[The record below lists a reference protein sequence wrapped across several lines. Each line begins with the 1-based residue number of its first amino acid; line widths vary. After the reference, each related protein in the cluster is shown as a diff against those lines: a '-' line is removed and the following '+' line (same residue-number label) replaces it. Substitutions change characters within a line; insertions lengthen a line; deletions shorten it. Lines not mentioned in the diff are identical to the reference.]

1 MAEFLGITIISFLF
15 FFFAELAL
23 RFVGFVL
30 GFYATVREREA
41 KVFVLFGDIVG
52 VLDEP
57 GFHFLWPRFGWRALL
72 VNWLG
77 KSYVR
82 NLALD
87 QEYIRSIPVN
97 SEEGTPMGIG
107 VWYEMFITD
116 PVAHIFRNVDPRGS
130 LSAHVRN
137 ATIKRLSSLPM
148 DEMLT
153 NRHAMSRTV
162 RAEVSP
168 ESNEWGYKLGSVYIR
183 KVHFRDTSMI
193 HQIEEKVVNQ
203 LRQVTSAIKQDGVNQ
218 VNIIKN
224 KADREAAVEFAKAEM
239 IRPQIVG
246 SALHDIAKDGEVLEG
261 LFQILE
267 YQRIMENGESELVL
281 FPANSRGD
289 LMGQLLATE
298 QQQSEK
304 KPSAPVKSSQ
314 TKKAA

>member
-15 FFFAELAL
+15 FLFAELTL
-23 RFVGFVL
+23 RLVGFFL
-30 GFYATVREREA
+30 GFYATVKEREA

-57 GFHFLWPRFGWRALL
+57 GFHFLWSKFGWRALF

-82 NLALD
+82 DLALD

-116 PVAHIFRNVDPRGS
+116 SVAHIFRNVDPRGS

-224 KADREAAVEFAKAEM
+224 KADREAAIEFAKAEM
-239 IRPQIVG
+239 VRPQIVG
-246 SALHDIAKDGEVLEG
+246 NALHDIAKDGEVLEG

-267 YQRIMENGESELVL
+267 YQRVMENAESELVL
-281 FPANSRGD
+281 FPKNSRGD

-298 QQQSEK
+298 QQQGEK
-304 KPSAPVKSSQ
+304 KPAAAGKASQ
-314 TKKAA
+314 TKKTA

>member
-1 MAEFLGITIISFLF
+1 MSTALLLATILILF
-15 FFFAELAL
+15 FYFTEFIL
-23 RFVGFVL
+23 RFVGFLFGV
-30 GFYATVREREA
+30 YAIVKEKEA
-41 KVFVLFGDIVG
+41 KIYILFGDIVG
-52 VLDEP
+52 VLDTP
-57 GFHFLWPRFGWRALL
+57 GFHFLWGKFGWRAFL

-77 KSYVR
+77 RSYTR
-82 NLALD
+82 DLALD

-130 LSAHVRN
+130 LSAQVRN
-137 ATIKRLSSLPM
+137 AAIKRLSSLPM
-148 DEMLT
+148 NEMLI

-193 HQIEEKVVNQ
+193 HQIEEKVVNR

-218 VNIIKN
+218 VSIIKN
-224 KADREAAVEFAKAEM
+224 KAEREAAVEFAKATM

-246 SALHDIAKDGEVLEG
+246 SALQEIAKDSEVLQN
-261 LFQILE
+261 LFRILE
-267 YQRIMENGESELVL
+267 YQRITENIASDLILV
-281 FPANSRGD
+281 PEGNKGD
-289 LMGQLLATE
+289 LLTQLLAAAPDGSGNV
-298 QQQSEK
+298 QEK
-304 KPSAPVKSSQ
+304 QKQ
-314 TKKAA
+314 CTQKK